1 MSVDDG
7 NFPQRTMELLLSTLV
22 AGFDGFELDNGTLL
36 AAGRNPERL
45 EVVSDDLLP
54 FILFENGS
62 IRSTPWQAWAD
73 YVTWDIPATLKVKG
87 PPEDVDTRMLDV
99 VRQVMQR
106 TAELIGLP
114 VDANGVVVPFTPASA
129 QKFDRDELMFVAN
142 YAGPFLSSVGMPP
155 AQGSYAIAPL
165 VFHVEA
171 TIDNDPRGEL
181 PKALQAR
188 FGVVPMLG
196 SLAQDSTL
204 PEPAGIPIVP
214 MSARMGIGGYNT
226 PDPMLKTRQPPL
238 QQAAGVAT
246 ADTLQSLSVM
256 PYAATLTSGAPT
268 IQLAAIATYANWQT
282 NHVEQ
287 LGAWVSSTPSVAT
300 ISATGLVT
308 RVATGSTSISFTF
321 GGASSSVAVT
331 CT

>member
-7 NFPQRTMELLLSTLV
+7 LFPQRTMELLLSTLV
-22 AGFDGFELDNGTLL
+22 AGFDGFKLDDGTLL

-62 IRSTPWQAWAD
+62 LRSNPWQAWAD

-87 PPEDVDTRMLDV
+87 PPDEVDTRMLV
-99 VRQVMQR
+99 IIRQVMQR

-114 VDANGVVVPFTPASA
+114 VDANGMVVPFTPASA
-129 QKFDRDELMFVAN
+129 QKFDRDELMFVAD
-142 YAGPFLSSVGMPP
+142 YAGPFLSSINMPP

-165 VFHVEA
+165 IFHVEA
-171 TIDNDPRGEL
+171 TLDNDPRGEL
-181 PKALQAR
+181 PKALQVR
-188 FGVVPMLG
+188 FGVIPMSG

-204 PEPAGIPIVP
+204 PDPAGIPIVP
-214 MSARMGIGGYNT
+214 MSARMGVGGYNT
-226 PDPMLKTRQPPL
+226 PDPMAKTRQPPL
-238 QQAAGVAT
+238 KQAVGVAL
-246 ADTLQSLSVM
+246 ADALQSLNVT

-268 IQLAAIATYANWQT
+268 VQLSAIATYANWQT

-287 LGAWVSSTPSVAT
+287 LGTWVSSSPSVAT
-300 ISATGLVT
+300 ISAAGLVT
-308 RVATGSTSISFTF
+308 RVAAGSTSITFTF